1 MSKVSELTFKVKQ
14 STVREIAHDFLLVS
28 VSGLKTVKFQST
40 RNVMRTMSQLCPPKY
55 SIILHHRKQF
65 FFRWLVLIYQISN
78 IQLHPY
84 QQQEGLNN
92 SKSGSRAYDAL
103 CINLSFVGQYLRHSM
118 ILSLK
123 NNIVSIF
130 RDLPIRHIESK
141 HGNNKSKSLGLEPLK

>member
-1 MSKVSELTFKVKQ
+1 VANIICCFHAIVDVEMSKVSELTFKVKQ

-78 IQLHPY
+78 I
-84 QQQEGLNN
+84 
-92 SKSGSRAYDAL
+92 
-103 CINLSFVGQYLRHSM
+103 
-118 ILSLK
+118 
-123 NNIVSIF
+123 
-130 RDLPIRHIESK
+130 
-141 HGNNKSKSLGLEPLK
+141 